1 MRRTD
6 ATNMY
11 SSRAYYFSVLSLI
24 LLFVERGVA
33 WTLSV
38 PGNRL
43 PASLGWIT
51 LVLALVA
58 ISLCLFYAIRGRN
71 EPTTAKKAI
80 MLLLTVVG
88 VVFVIYVV
96 YQNCIV

>member
-6 ATNMY
+6 AKNMY

-24 LLFVERGVA
+24 LLLVERGVA

-43 PASLGWIT
+43 PSSLGWIT
-51 LVLALVA
+51 LILAVVSACLCVL
-58 ISLCLFYAIRGRN
+58 YAIKGRN
-71 EPTTAKKAI
+71 GPATAKKVV
-80 MLLLTVVG
+80 MWVLTFIVIL
-88 VVFVIYVV
+88 FVIYVLR
-96 YQNCIV
+96 QRLIC